1 MTLRLRLRSRLA
13 VAWSGAVL
21 CAGLYGGAC
30 TAVRAA
36 ATDSISP
43 AETLLFNTNHWQ
55 ALHAP
60 ATLLYNFSKS
70 GSAEPAFADQVRV
83 DVRRINAD
91 HTAVVAV
98 HFLTGARQRDIP
110 TLDHAEGNPV
120 LLAFLEHDISEMTRL
135 TGGKAPY
142 FRRRIR
148 LALAE
153 AAQVRPVTIT
163 YHGKQLPAQ
172 EIRSQPYLNDPMH
185 SRFEQY
191 TAKSYVFVLSPQID
205 GGLYQIRTSTSDAGR
220 PVMEETLT
228 LVGEEGPQQGGKR

>member
-1 MTLRLRLRSRLA
+1 MILRPRLA
-13 VAWSGAVL
+13 VGLSGAL
-21 CAGLYGGAC
+21 WCAGLLCCTGAG
-30 TAVRAA
+30 ARG
-36 ATDSISP
+36 ATPDAISP

-55 ALHAP
+55 ALRAP
-60 ATLLYNFSKS
+60 ATLVYDFSKS

-83 DVRRINAD
+83 DVSQLNAD

-98 HFLTGARQRDIP
+98 HFLSGARQRDMP

-120 LLAFLEHDISEMTRL
+120 LLAFLERDIAEMTRL

-153 AAQVRPVTIT
+153 AAQVRPVTIR

-185 SRFEQY
+185 ARFEQY
-191 TAKSYVFVLSPQID
+191 TGKSYVFVLSPQID
-205 GGLYQIRTSTSDAGR
+205 GGLYQIRTLTAGAGQ
-220 PVMEETLT
+220 PLMEETLT
-228 LVGEEGPQQGGKR
+228 LVGEEDAQHGAKR